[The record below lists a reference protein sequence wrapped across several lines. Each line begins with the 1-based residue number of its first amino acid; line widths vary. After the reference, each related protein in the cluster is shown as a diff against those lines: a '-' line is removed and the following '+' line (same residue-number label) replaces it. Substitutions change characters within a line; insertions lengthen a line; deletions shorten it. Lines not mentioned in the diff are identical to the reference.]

1 MENENLTKV
10 GQGFNWAKPLHDKPV
25 RFFLPARN
33 RLAMRMLSFSVS
45 FFLVTMVANLYQ
57 ITQSKRSKRDLHNI
71 SQPTNFCKTNSHPF
85 QYFLQNS
92 LFLF

>member
-25 RFFLPARN
+25 RFFLPARS

-45 FFLVTMVANLYQ
+45 FFLVTMIANL
-57 ITQSKRSKRDLHNI
+57 
-71 SQPTNFCKTNSHPF
+71 
-85 QYFLQNS
+85 
-92 LFLF
+92 

>member
-25 RFFLPARN
+25 RFFLPARSH
-33 RLAMRMLSFSVS
+33 LAMRMLSFSVS

-71 SQPTNFCKTNSHPF
+71 S
-85 QYFLQNS
+85 
-92 LFLF
+92 